1 MGLRETPAKI
11 RTDPFPKPIIEL
23 ISVANRCFTLRAPQG
38 PPMAAHEGDTMNT
51 KKIGVSDK
59 IE

>member
-11 RTDPFPKPIIEL
+11 RTDLFPKPIIEL

-38 PPMAAHEGDTMNT
+38 PP
-51 KKIGVSDK
+51 
-59 IE
+59 